1 MLHPADD
8 GQQARNSCTGLPFFF
23 LWGHTFCYHVYNMY
37 MVHVHVHVYGKGEM
51 YIEQQWQQINHVV
64 LAHDGNLFL

>member
-1 MLHPADD
+1 MTANKPETAVQ
-8 GQQARNSCTGLPFFF
+8 G
-23 LWGHTFCYHVYNMY
+23 TFCYHVYNMY